1 LVDVVNHGA
10 PHADFRTSSVKP
22 RTRGVS
28 RGFRFRLG
36 GTCDGEGKTHHN
48 RCSTPAVSSEQH
60 PRLLALL
67 AILSPRCGHAL
78 SFLWVARF
86 ARRRWGTRVT
96 VSARPWA
103 FFSSQCITARQR
115 HPMSRKV
122 STPIRPFASHWGRL
136 RSTWLNIR
144 RPLSPD

>member
-86 ARRRWGTRVT
+86 ARRRWGNRVT
-96 VSARPWA
+96 VSPGHGPGLSFRASALRLA
-103 FFSSQCITARQR
+103 NVTQC
-115 HPMSRKV
+115 HEK
-122 STPIRPFASHWGRL
+122 
-136 RSTWLNIR
+136 
-144 RPLSPD
+144 